1 MYLKT
6 ARIIIP
12 CEDWFAYGVKVDR
25 FRLKTLLHQAA
36 KANQLDEWNH
46 GDTSEG
52 DGIFEW
58 RDNNERMLWLGIRA
72 ENRKLWQRSNAG
84 KQPRNINKNLT
95 LQNESV

>member
-6 ARIIIP
+6 ARMIIP

-36 KANQLDEWNH
+36 KANQLDEWNN
-46 GDTSEG
+46 GDTREG

-84 KQPRNINKNLT
+84 KQPRNMNKNLT
-95 LQNESV
+95 